1 MLTNNLVLLLLNI
14 YLVTCAPAAQRD
26 DRSARGSSDQIA
38 QGSNI
43 SGSVA
48 LFKPVIHREDAR
60 LEEEGIPSKVLSVY
74 DNSQLKVGDFLNP
87 QPIVDTIQ
95 EHEKYGNT
103 GDKFYPVGRA
113 IVNGYEGF
121 SNVLNKLLDSPI
133 EVAKTISRGIT
144 DSLNNVGG
152 KIVGL
157 NR

>member
-1 MLTNNLVLLLLNI
+1 MLYEFTIHTHFYHTPFVGYVIIGYNTTFFWHGVFE
-14 YLVTCAPAAQRD
+14 
-26 DRSARGSSDQIA
+26 
-38 QGSNI
+38 
-43 SGSVA
+43 SVA

-74 DNSQLKVGDFLNP
+74 DNSQLKVGDFLNS
-87 QPIVDTIQ
+87 ITIQ